1 MNHGSNVTA
10 ELAAELGFGYSAVF
24 VTKQKA
30 LELNRKLRERA
41 AVHGHTITPD
51 QLPLGIITYVAES
64 KEKAESEAVEHIRY
78 FFEDALRTTPEFLAP
93 PGYLSVE
100 QLKARAALADKL
112 HGSFDFGAINEAFF
126 VAVGTPD
133 QVVNKLG
140 EWGEFMGTSHFN
152 ILGAIG
158 NMPNWKVV
166 KNLSLIAEQV
176 IPRLRRTAPITRRAA
191 E

>member
-1 MNHGSNVTA
+1 
-10 ELAAELGFGYSAVF
+10 
-24 VTKQKA
+24 
-30 LELNRKLRERA
+30 
-41 AVHGHTITPD
+41 
-51 QLPLGIITYVAES
+51 
-64 KEKAESEAVEHIRY
+64 
-78 FFEDALRTTPEFLAP
+78 
-93 PGYLSVE
+93 
-100 QLKARAALADKL
+100 
-112 HGSFDFGAINEAFF
+112 

-133 QVVNKLG
+133 QVVNQLG

-176 IPRLRRTAPITRRAA
+176 IPRMRRTAPITRRAA